1 MKFKVV
7 LPTLL
12 VAVLLFG
19 YDLVTAIASLFVN
32 DLESSRM
39 VSLPYRGATFLACLI
54 VLFVN
59 LSNKVRINR
68 DVAVIFV
75 YEALLLL
82 RFFIDFYWGADLFV
96 DTDIRF
102 RIVMYLIPMSIIPML
117 TIVKC
122 HMRIDINKLSIF
134 SYFFL
139 AVSIFITYYNNDIF
153 QISDYEGRESAFGI
167 GTIGT
172 GHLGLSGLLLS
183 AYMMRKKS
191 FNYLMKLVFLCIF
204 FLSTLIMLRSG
215 SRGPLLSFIAVIA
228 VIYVARTRR
237 WVMSALLIIL
247 GYVFIDY
254 IMDYVMRF
262 IQDVSPYLYDRIE
275 NKQEEGQFMTRLTFY
290 QAAWDGFVKN
300 PLLGSSFAIILPT
313 GECAYAHNVFLDS
326 LMQWGVIGGG
336 LIGYIYFKS
345 FSQTIVL
352 IRNRHELAWLGLL
365 LVQQLT
371 GLLVSSAF
379 YYSPSVVVIYTFLL
393 MKKQEEQLASHN
405 QMKNYQKN
413 IYKWRY

>member
-19 YDLVTAIASLFVN
+19 YDFVTAIASLYVD
-32 DLESSRM
+32 DLESSRT
-39 VSLPYRGATFLACLI
+39 VSFPYRGATFLACLL

-82 RFFIDFYWGADLFV
+82 RFFIDFYCRADLFV
-96 DTDIRF
+96 DTAIRF
-102 RIVMYLIPMSIIPML
+102 RILMYLIPMAIIPMM

-122 HMRIDINKLSIF
+122 HMRIDTNKLLVF
-134 SYFFL
+134 SYIFL
-139 AVSIFITYYNNDIF
+139 AVSIFITYYNNDFF
-153 QISDYEGRESAFGI
+153 QTSDYERRESAFGI

-183 AYMMRKKS
+183 AYMIRNKK
-191 FNYLMKLVFLCIF
+191 FNSLLKLGYFFIF
-204 FLSTLIMLRSG
+204 VLSALIMLRSG

-228 VIYVARTRR
+228 VVYVARTRR
-237 WVMSALLIIL
+237 WLISALLIVL
-247 GYVFIDY
+247 GYIFIDY
-254 IMDYVMRF
+254 IIDFVMRF

-275 NKQEEGQFMTRLTFY
+275 NKQEEGQFMTRLPFY
-290 QAAWDGFVKN
+290 QAAWGEFLKN

-326 LMQWGVIGGG
+326 LMQWGVIGGI
-336 LIGYIYFKS
+336 LILYIYIKGVYHV
-345 FSQTIVL
+345 IAL
-352 IRNRHELAWLGLL
+352 LRNRDELSWLGLL
-365 LVQQLT
+365 LIQNMT
-371 GLLVSSAF
+371 GLLVSSSF
-379 YYSPSVVVIYTFLL
+379 CYSPVIPIICVLL
-393 MKKQEEQLASHN
+393 FMRHIETKNKIGYKLRSHEV
-405 QMKNYQKN
+405 
-413 IYKWRY
+413 